1 MTRLASFLALSAGD
15 RRLLVEAAATVVAVR
30 VGLRL
35 FSIDRLRAWAS
46 RCGSGTRAIE
56 RIAWSVR
63 VASRVLPGTT
73 CLSSA
78 FALQRLLSAH
88 GHSSELHIGV
98 ARNAEDFEAHAW
110 LTYEG
115 RILVGEEERDG
126 YTGLV
131 AWTSVEPSGQSAA
144 GKPDAG

>member
-1 MTRLASFLALSAGD
+1 MKRLASFLALPAGD
-15 RRLLVEAAATVVAVR
+15 RLLLLEAFATVVAVR
-30 VGLRL
+30 LGLRL

-46 RCGSGTRAIE
+46 RCGSGTKAIE
-56 RIAWSVR
+56 RIGWSVR

-78 FALQRLLSAH
+78 FALQHLLSAH
-88 GHSSELHIGV
+88 GHLSELHIGV

-110 LTYEG
+110 LTCEG
-115 RILVGEEERDG
+115 RILVGGEERDG

-131 AWTSVEPSGQSAA
+131 AWTSVAPSGQSAA
-144 GKPDAG
+144 GKRNVS